1 MPIYTYKCQDCGEEF
16 DLLVGVVAEKEKL
29 KCKKCDSDNL
39 KRIFSAFGVGRSTS
53 TSGPACSGPT

>member
-16 DLLVGVVAEKEKL
+16 DLLVGVVKDQEKFKCT
-29 KCKKCDSDNL
+29 KCKGENL

-53 TSGPACSGPT
+53 ASGPSCSGPI